1 MEPYL
6 LARRI
11 GIGIGSKSHHRSV
24 IALAVNKLS
33 TYPVCVNRRLIWFG
47 KELWVASGIVLVCT
61 GLGVGLFLHAYASL
75 ARSSFR
81 DRATAYAQ
89 AFATTAGSWMSR
101 GQNDVAETLA
111 GFLVIG
117 SVIAVEV
124 TDAEGV
130 VVLRAGGDR
139 DVSVGGSS
147 TPSGASRARGVL
159 AVDAALPSSAG
170 RVRMEVDTSSYELGV
185 RHAAL
190 LAIGSAALF
199 DGGVLWLLAWALRG
213 RRRDTLQEAKTSTD
227 GGDGQIIVG
236 ELVIVPARCEAFYAG
251 HPLRLTP
258 KQFALL
264 SVLASEPG
272 RVFAETEI
280 LEAAWP
286 DSPYADARDIK
297 QYVYLLRR
305 RLAQIRTDGREAIV
319 TVPGFGYR
327 LNDGR

>member
-1 MEPYL
+1 M
-6 LARRI
+6 
-11 GIGIGSKSHHRSV
+11 GSTSHHRPV

-33 TYPVCVNRRLIWFG
+33 TYAVGVARRSIWSG
-47 KELWVASGIVLVCT
+47 KEFWVASGVVLVCT

-81 DRATAYAQ
+81 DRATAYVQ
-89 AFATTAGSWMSR
+89 AFAATAGSWMSR

-111 GFLVIG
+111 GFLVTG
-117 SVIAVEV
+117 SVVAVEV

-130 VVLRAGGDR
+130 VVLRAGGGDG
-139 DVSVGGSS
+139 DVPVGGSS
-147 TPSGASRARGVL
+147 TTSGASRARGVL
-159 AVDAALPSSAG
+159 AVDAPLSSFAG
-170 RVRMEVDTSSYELGV
+170 RVRMEVDTSSCELGV

-199 DGGVLWLLAWALRG
+199 DGGILWLLAWALRG
-213 RRRDTLQEAKTSTD
+213 RRRGAPQEAKTSTD
-227 GGDGQIIVG
+227 GGDGQIVVG
-236 ELVIVPARCEAFYAG
+236 ELVIVPARCEASYAG
-251 HPLRLTP
+251 HPLQLTP

-272 RVFAETEI
+272 RVFAEAEI
-280 LEAAWP
+280 LQAAWP
-286 DSPYADARDIK
+286 DSLYADARDIK

-305 RLAQIRTDGREAIV
+305 RLAQIRSDGRDVIV

-327 LNDGR
+327 LDDGR